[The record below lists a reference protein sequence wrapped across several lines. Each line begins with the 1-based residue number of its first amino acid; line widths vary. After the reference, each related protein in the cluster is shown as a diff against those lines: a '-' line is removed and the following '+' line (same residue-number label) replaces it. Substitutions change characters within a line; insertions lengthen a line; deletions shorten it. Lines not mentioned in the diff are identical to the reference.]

1 MFINKLNQIYKPK
14 RTLYYFEPEQ
24 SDLDDFYNKKIPQKI
39 SRYENAFGTYDK
51 PGVFFLPSLDKS
63 VIGIEYRNGDPA
75 VSYPADLD
83 FLELDET
90 FFYAIE
96 IEYEN
101 EIALDAIETIFENIA
116 KDDDAH
122 RQFTDLSIKKDSPLI
137 SIFSGV
143 SGKKIRILYEWKVD
157 RDRARDVMEDKIE
170 KFKAEDLYHTAF
182 FDSLLLE
189 SPRAL
194 P

>member
-1 MFINKLNQIYKPK
+1 MIFTTRKFHK
-14 RTLYYFEPEQ
+14 
-24 SDLDDFYNKKIPQKI
+24 KI

-51 PGVFFLPSLDKS
+51 PGVFYLPSLDKS

-143 SGKKIRILYEWKVD
+143 SGKNQ
-157 RDRARDVMEDKIE
+157 
-170 KFKAEDLYHTAF
+170 
-182 FDSLLLE
+182 DSL
-189 SPRAL
+189 
-194 P
+194 